1 MQHTVQN
8 AARKIVSVLDGQ
20 PTGMKGQS
28 LLEMAFTFPILILMV
43 LSLVEVGFAA
53 NNYLI
58 LMDVVRGA
66 GRAAVNLDPIYWDST
81 KPNRGSYSARSY
93 QRMDCDTQGDK
104 YQLMSNT
111 PTDVDPLR
119 TVARGS
125 SGPLALPA
133 GLGYTAALDDGN
145 YGFFDE
151 VACQIT
157 KSLQPLVFNDNWDT
171 GTPVATQPIGR
182 DDIIVSAISYAT
194 MDYNLLGA
202 CTTCAFYNTY
212 SAGTAQDQ
220 PVAGYGSRGGAWV
233 TVTGRWPKENRYCAY
248 YTGPNQFV
256 EGDYRDPFDYKR
268 PEFKSGW
275 SAGRGAPDAGE
286 GDPIGADGLRDANP
300 GTNGDTANFGSQ
312 GVRGYT
318 FAGRAKPTD
327 HCYGSTFTVQE
338 IERRLN
344 LDATWNKNAP
354 NGGLVIIEVY
364 WQHHPLFLG
373 PIFQGFTGN
382 PADDPIFHIW
392 GMFPIPSAEPTA
404 TPQ

>member
-1 MQHTVQN
+1 
-8 AARKIVSVLDGQ
+8 
-20 PTGMKGQS
+20 
-28 LLEMAFTFPILILMV
+28 V

-66 GRAAVNLDPIYWDST
+66 GRAAVNLDPVFWDPAKRPT
-81 KPNRGSYSARSY
+81 YDARSY
-93 QRMDCDTQGDK
+93 ERMDCDTIDK
-104 YQLMSNT
+104 TFQLKSNT
-111 PTDVDPLR
+111 AAPGDPER
-119 TVARGS
+119 SEANGVGPRGKK
-125 SGPLALPA
+125 GPLALPA
-133 GLGYTAALDDGN
+133 GLGYHLNVNDSST

-157 KSLQPLVFNDNWDT
+157 KSMEPLIFNDNWDT
-171 GTPVATQPIGR
+171 GKEDPTQPIGR

-194 MDYNLLGA
+194 MSVNCAGCSFANAYNPDSE
-202 CTTCAFYNTY
+202 T
-212 SAGTAQDQ
+212 
-220 PVAGYGSRGGAWV
+220 PVAGFALRGNSWV

-248 YTGPNQFV
+248 YSAADVLV

-268 PEFKSGW
+268 PEFISG
-275 SAGRGAPDAGE
+275 AGRGRDAADAGE
-286 GDPIGADGLRDANP
+286 GDPVGKDGLYDANP
-300 GTNGDTANFGSQ
+300 ATNASYNLPNGHGSQ

-327 HCYGSTFTVQE
+327 KCYGSTFTVQE

-344 LDATWNKNAP
+344 LPDGTWNKSAP

-382 PADDPIFHIW
+382 PADDPVFHIW
-392 GMFPIPSAEPTA
+392 GMFPVPAVEATA
-404 TPQ
+404 TPIP